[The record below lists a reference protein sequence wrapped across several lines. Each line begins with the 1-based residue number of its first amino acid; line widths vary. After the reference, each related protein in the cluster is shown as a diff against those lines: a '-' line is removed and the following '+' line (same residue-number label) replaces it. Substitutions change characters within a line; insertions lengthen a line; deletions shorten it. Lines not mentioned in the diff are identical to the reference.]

1 MIAYI
6 FMTYAILHNM
16 VRMMFEKVLEL
27 SFELC
32 GDIQMMRGLILI

>member
-6 FMTYAILHNM
+6 FMTYAILHNI

-32 GDIQMMRGLILI
+32 SDIQMMRGLILI